1 MKQRFKPI
9 TVNMEGTM
17 TAVGSE
23 PHKIQMACP
32 GRLYERDGNFRI
44 VYREPTSSGLGKTL
58 TTVHW
63 QDETMVRIVRTGHSS
78 MTLELRPG
86 ERGMSRLKMPLGILT
101 FDVETENIKITETDR
116 GGSIELSYFLDHGA
130 NQVIQSLMKISYRY
144 ARDDLFDVI
153 KV

>member
-1 MKQRFKPI
+1 
-9 TVNMEGTM
+9 
-17 TAVGSE
+17 
-23 PHKIQMACP
+23 
-32 GRLYERDGNFRI
+32 
-44 VYREPTSSGLGKTL
+44 
-58 TTVHW
+58 
-63 QDETMVRIVRTGHSS
+63 
-78 MTLELRPG
+78 
-86 ERGMSRLKMPLGILT
+86 MPLGILT